1 MAVKVRRIPILMEK
15 FKIISLICLLF
26 GISNAE
32 FLYRNT
38 QPINSELL
46 KVGGN
51 LILTQ
56 ACSITIVSQHFV
68 NCSLSDRL
76 VEDSFTPVTIAS
88 ELADMAERELTTC
101 HLNVVVT
108 PSKQFMETFDFNNKE
123 ILHVLKL
130 FSYRKVWYL
139 FSSNHTFVWSIK
151 KIIQKLN

>member
-1 MAVKVRRIPILMEK
+1 MEK

-56 ACSITIVSQHFV
+56 TCSITTKCQHFV
-68 NCSLSDRL
+68 KSSLSERLVEL
-76 VEDSFTPVTIAS
+76 VEDSITPLTIAS

-130 FSYRKVWYL
+130 FSYPKLWYL
-139 FSSNHTFVWSIK
+139 FSSNHTFV
-151 KIIQKLN
+151 

>member
-1 MAVKVRRIPILMEK
+1 MEK

-108 PSKQFMETFDFNNKE
+108 PSKQFMETLDFNNKE
-123 ILHVLKL
+123 MLHVLKL
-130 FSYRKVWYL
+130 FSYPKLWNL
-139 FSSNHTFVWSIK
+139 SSSNYTFI
-151 KIIQKLN
+151 